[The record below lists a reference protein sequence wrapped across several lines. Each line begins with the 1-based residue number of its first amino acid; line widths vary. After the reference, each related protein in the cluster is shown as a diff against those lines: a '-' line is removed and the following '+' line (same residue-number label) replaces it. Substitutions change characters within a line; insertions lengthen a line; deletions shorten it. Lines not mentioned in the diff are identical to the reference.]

1 MAGSSSVG
9 NSASST
15 RSKRSA
21 KLAVSNDDAD
31 DTRRAEIMQIA
42 SSVVAASGLKT
53 SLNQIAEAAGILPS
67 SMYHHFDSKEAIFV
81 ELMRKFHSE
90 LDLVGT
96 LALERMREHGDTS
109 PEESIRR
116 LCIDIARCAD
126 DNRAA
131 LQMSFY
137 EIPSAHKELSALTHR
152 PPTKIYDAM
161 LEALRAARLT
171 KSVRADVEIPILADR
186 LCQSMLHVGLDVIRH
201 KAPPDQTAITLYQ
214 LVMRGLAAK
223 PPTDAALDKSAA
235 LAAAERAIST
245 WVGDDHVDV
254 DDERMTHIFRV
265 ARREFG
271 RKGYELTTTRD
282 IASAAGL
289 TAATF
294 NRLIKSKEQLLG
306 AVMHGFDQKVSAGW
320 NAVLKSDSTAVE
332 KLDALTWVNINV
344 LDKFSDEFRI
354 QLAWMRQSPPSAPTP
369 GKSFATRIRQVKT
382 VLVEGDHAGELRV
395 DTRSVESLARCVVDI
410 MWIPDT
416 ILDSVGQRSAL
427 LIARDFLLR
436 GSAVRG

>member
-1 MAGSSSVG
+1 M
-9 NSASST
+9 
-15 RSKRSA
+15 
-21 KLAVSNDDAD
+21 
-31 DTRRAEIMQIA
+31 
-42 SSVVAASGLKT
+42 
-53 SLNQIAEAAGILPS
+53 
-67 SMYHHFDSKEAIFV
+67 
-81 ELMRKFHSE
+81 
-90 LDLVGT
+90 
-96 LALERMREHGDTS
+96 
-109 PEESIRR
+109 
-116 LCIDIARCAD
+116 
-126 DNRAA
+126 
-131 LQMSFY
+131 
-137 EIPSAHKELSALTHR
+137 
-152 PPTKIYDAM
+152 
-161 LEALRAARLT
+161 
-171 KSVRADVEIPILADR
+171 
-186 LCQSMLHVGLDVIRH
+186 
-201 KAPPDQTAITLYQ
+201 
-214 LVMRGLAAK
+214 
-223 PPTDAALDKSAA
+223 
-235 LAAAERAIST
+235 
-245 WVGDDHVDV
+245 
-254 DDERMTHIFRV
+254 
-265 ARREFG
+265 
-271 RKGYELTTTRD
+271 
-282 IASAAGL
+282 